1 MSGIEVARLT
11 ASYGSTD
18 VLHDI
23 SLTVAPGSW
32 IGVIGPNGAG
42 KSTLLRTLAGL
53 VAHTGTVHID
63 GAPLRSLSRRDLAR
77 RVALVPQN
85 PITPADMR
93 VVDYVALGR
102 APYIPYWGV
111 ESADDLRAA
120 ADVMASLELSRFA
133 ERTLGSL
140 SGGELQR
147 AVLAR
152 ALSQGALALL
162 LDEPTA
168 ALDLGRQGDVLE
180 LVESRRARS
189 GLTVMSAMH
198 DLTLAAQFCDRL
210 ILLRDGR
217 VVASG
222 TAEDVLRAGIVEA
235 HFGARVRVIEHP
247 DVGLVVAPT
256 RREPPHDRI
265 AGSG

>member
-1 MSGIEVARLT
+1 MNGIEVSRVA
-11 ASYGSTD
+11 AAYGKTE
-18 VLHDI
+18 VLHDV
-23 SLTVAPGSW
+23 SMSVARGSW
-32 IGVIGPNGAG
+32 VGLIGPNGAG

-53 VAHTGTVHID
+53 VAHTGTID
-63 GAPLRSLSRRDLAR
+63 VDGVPLRSLGRRELAR

-85 PITPADMR
+85 PMTPADMR
-93 VVDYVALGR
+93 VADYVALGR
-102 APYIPYWGV
+102 APYIPYFGV
-111 ESADDLRAA
+111 ESADDLRTASEI
-120 ADVMASLELSRFA
+120 MAGLELSSFA

-152 ALSQGALALL
+152 ALTQGAPVLL

-168 ALDLGRQGDVLE
+168 ALDVGRQGDVLE
-180 LVESRRARS
+180 LVESMRARK

-210 ILLRDGR
+210 VLLRDGR

-222 TAEDVLRAGIVEA
+222 MAQEVLRAAVVEA

-247 DVGLVVAPT
+247 DGGVVVAPART
-256 RREPPHDRI
+256 DRSDRRI
-265 AGSG
+265 AGSA